1 MKQDKSKI
9 FISEKIRHNNSKI
22 TLSNIE
28 KGSEIFNKNNDLL
41 AIPKSKA
48 TVNSNLEGSDS
59 SLSSY
64 ISRNALKEDL
74 PGENKSMHIR
84 NNQIKRKSILGL
96 PNQDE
101 TGASF
106 HRKDS
111 EITKHLIHN
120 NSIKEPTNSQSSS
133 SDEMD
138 DLEYKSR
145 QSNL

>member
-1 MKQDKSKI
+1 M
-9 FISEKIRHNNSKI
+9 
-22 TLSNIE
+22 
-28 KGSEIFNKNNDLL
+28 
-41 AIPKSKA
+41 
-48 TVNSNLEGSDS
+48 NSNLEGSDS

-84 NNQIKRKSILGL
+84 NNQIKRKSIVGL